1 MKNNIIVQI
10 SEGLGNQFFMYAHA
24 YALSKKLEKKLLIDD
39 TSGYYKNKNLLR
51 PHQKYMLNFFHI
63 NNSLASSNYRYDNFI
78 KNILKKVLIFFD
90 RFNKNKR
97 FITESI
103 VKIDGKKV
111 AKNYIL
117 NNIKFKKTF
126 YINGNF
132 ENISYFD
139 QYRDDLIKLF
149 TPKKDFINDNNDN
162 KLIISKLDNSN
173 SVSIHIRRNRY
184 SDQKGFVYKNNS
196 IKSKNFTNDTLQYI
210 NRSIEY
216 FKKNISDP
224 KFFIWSND
232 FTNFDDITNKLNIDN
247 FELIKNND
255 PINDFYL
262 FKFAKHFIVSPSS
275 YHWWGAWLN
284 QYNNKICLRP
294 YNINPSNNEK
304 FWPKSWISV

>member
-90 RFNKNKR
+90 IFNKNKR

-149 TPKKDFINDNNDN
+149 TPKKDFINDNND
-162 KLIISKLDNSN
+162 
-173 SVSIHIRRNRY
+173 
-184 SDQKGFVYKNNS
+184 
-196 IKSKNFTNDTLQYI
+196 
-210 NRSIEY
+210 
-216 FKKNISDP
+216 
-224 KFFIWSND
+224 
-232 FTNFDDITNKLNIDN
+232 ID
-247 FELIKNND
+247 K
-255 PINDFYL
+255 
-262 FKFAKHFIVSPSS
+262 
-275 YHWWGAWLN
+275 
-284 QYNNKICLRP
+284 
-294 YNINPSNNEK
+294 
-304 FWPKSWISV
+304 